1 MSFRRHLRRP
11 QLPDSRRRLI
21 HHPHPDQGQLGVD
34 VCLCLRNQV
43 PTRAQVPVAWCQR
56 YR

>member
-34 VCLCLRNQV
+34 ALPAKYDRSDWLPRWLC
-43 PTRAQVPVAWCQR
+43 
-56 YR
+56 